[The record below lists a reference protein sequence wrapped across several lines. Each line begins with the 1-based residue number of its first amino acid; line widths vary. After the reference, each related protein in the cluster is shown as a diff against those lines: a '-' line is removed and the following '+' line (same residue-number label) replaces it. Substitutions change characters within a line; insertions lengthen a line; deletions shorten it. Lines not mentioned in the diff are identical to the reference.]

1 MGWQKLCNCQP
12 LHLLS
17 SLLSLFLGYVP
28 LSIKKQLFGVIILG
42 PVRGDGMMCLKC
54 HTVSSERFFQ
64 LGTSLK
70 LGPPQACRPRM
81 WLGGFSCSG
90 RRFVWELWPG
100 ALGQDSAALLWVSQ
114 ELMEAERCVWREP
127 RWR

>member
-81 WLGGFSCSG
+81 WLGGFSCSDRGLSGNCGLGHWG
-90 RRFVWELWPG
+90 RTVLHCCG
-100 ALGQDSAALLWVSQ
+100 SVKS
-114 ELMEAERCVWREP
+114 
-127 RWR
+127 